1 MIGRDLGRDLLAKR
15 RERALPDRITVA
27 GAQQS
32 GRADLVVVE
41 VSRRVGGG
49 AARAAAIVN
58 AGRCLRHAGAAKP
71 GDDRSR
77 GVLTEQR
84 DNCPVSRGVYQ
95 ILVIN
100 VPLSGSGLAI
110 GVETNLRDG
119 LAGNGGKAGAAIL
132 PLVG

>member
-49 AARAAAIVN
+49 A
-58 AGRCLRHAGAAKP
+58 
-71 GDDRSR
+71 
-77 GVLTEQR
+77 
-84 DNCPVSRGVYQ
+84 
-95 ILVIN
+95 
-100 VPLSGSGLAI
+100 
-110 GVETNLRDG
+110 
-119 LAGNGGKAGAAIL
+119 
-132 PLVG
+132 